1 MKKVNDLIARQREIN
16 DKLSDI
22 ATIAATRELTDA
34 ESSDEKALKRE
45 FEANRREIATLN
57 QAAEAARLEVPVRE
71 SENDR
76 LRAFIREAKPGKQFV
91 ISMRES
97 SPASSGAAGGVTSMS
112 TADTAP
118 YVQGVTVVDLI
129 NTERPDADVLTAA
142 GVPMTLGVRG
152 NKIQW
157 AFAGGVEAVF
167 ANELA
172 ETTERKI
179 DLDKQTPIQQ
189 RLTVRVRVSNQA
201 LTNSDFDL
209 RSIFVKAVQDSIR
222 EKVNWAACSTT
233 KATETFYG
241 GFAQNTESG
250 TYGQSGYTPGKQA
263 GTYSTLGIATFA
275 EMVGKLA
282 ARNIKLDNICFVM
295 GAAEFWALKA
305 TPRDAGSGLMVID
318 DNNRILGVPV
328 ICCNAINKATQ
339 KGAVSGHNVG
349 LGNFAGLPVMQH
361 GDIRLSIDA
370 ASAVAANTDEV
381 IITINAD
388 FSMTVLKDMADAFVV
403 YAKS

>member
-34 ESSDEKALKRE
+34 EGADEKALKRE
-45 FEANRREIATLN
+45 FESNRREIATLN

-71 SENDR
+71 NENDR